1 MTATETPAPAGV
13 VGTPRLRREDPKLLT
28 GEGRFVDDIQ
38 VPGQLWMGMVRSTM
52 AHATITGIDVAAAAA
67 MPGVHTVY
75 TGADLAG
82 MGLWVAP
89 LPCAWP
95 VTPDMVNPPHYPVVD
110 GEVHHV
116 GDIIAV
122 VLAESRYQAADA
134 AEQVVV
140 DYEPLPAVASL
151 AAARDDAHQAHSDLV
166 TNKAYR
172 WELIPDPDAL
182 DQAFADAVHRVT
194 CEFTQQRLIPA
205 AMEPRG
211 VLAVPAPYGG
221 DLTLY
226 SASQVPHILKVMV
239 AATTGI
245 PEQKLR
251 VIAPSVGGGFG
262 AKLNVNP
269 DEILAAALADHLKR
283 PVRWTETRSEAAFST
298 HQGRGQLQ
306 RIELAADAE
315 GRLTGVR
322 VHLDADMGAYMM
334 LITPGVPLLGSFLYT
349 GVYDVP
355 AFGFTCDGWF
365 TNLTPTDA
373 YRGAGR
379 PEASYAIERA
389 MDRLA
394 VAVGVGPEEIR
405 RRNYLAGGKPFEDLT
420 TASTLVFDSGNYAPN
435 LDRAL
440 ELAGYADL
448 RAEQQ
453 RRRDAGDAKQLG
465 IGLCTYVEIC
475 GLAPSRALGGL
486 NYGAGG
492 WEHALVRF
500 LPTGKVEVVSGSTPH
515 GQGHETSWSMIV
527 ADKLGVDPDDVTVL
541 HSDTAIS
548 PLGLDTYGS
557 RSLAVGGVAIAMACD
572 KVIDKARFIAAH
584 QMEANPDDLE
594 FVNGSFA
601 VRGSP
606 DRSMAIQA
614 VAFGAFTAHDLPD
627 GMEPNLQEQVT
638 FDPPNFAFPFGTHV
652 CVVEVEET
660 TGRVELVSYVAVDDC
675 GNQINPMIV
684 EGQVHGGIV
693 QGVAQALWEG
703 ASYDDDGNC
712 RNPSF
717 LDYLVPS
724 AAEMPSITTDFTVT
738 PSTSNPL
745 GVKGVGEAGTIGS
758 AAAVINA
765 ICDALSPYGV
775 DDVAMPATP
784 HRVWQTIQQA
794 KRRAAPGGGPA
805 TTGGAA

>member
-1 MTATETPAPAGV
+1 MTV
-13 VGTPRLRREDPKLLT
+13 MGTPRLRKEDPKLLT
-28 GEGRFVDDIQ
+28 GEGKYVDDLQ
-38 VPGQLWMGMVRSTM
+38 VAGQLWMGMVRSPM
-52 AHATITGIDVAAAAA
+52 AHARITGINTDAAAQAD
-67 MPGVHTVY
+67 GVHAVY
-75 TGADLAG
+75 TGAQLNE
-82 MGLWVAP
+82 MGLWAAP

-95 VTPDMVNPPHYPVVD
+95 VTPDMVNPPHYPAAVD
-110 GEVHHV
+110 EVHHV
-116 GDIIAV
+116 GEIVAV
-122 VLAESRYQAADA
+122 VLADTRYGAADA
-134 AEQVVV
+134 AELVEV
-140 DYEPLPAVASL
+140 DYDPLQAVASVE
-151 AAARDDAHQAHSDLV
+151 AARDGSAMAHSDLES
-166 TNKAYR
+166 NKAYH
-172 WELIPDPDAL
+172 WPLIPDPDAL
-182 DQAFADAVHRVT
+182 ESAFANATHT
-194 CEFTQQRLIPA
+194 IKAEFTQQRLIPA

-211 VLAVPAPYGG
+211 VLAVPSPMGG

-226 SASQVPHILKVMV
+226 SATQVPHILKVMI
-239 AATTGI
+239 AATTGL
-245 PEQKLR
+245 PEGKLR
-251 VIAPSVGGGFG
+251 IVAPAVGGGFG

-269 DEILAAALADHLKR
+269 DEILAATLASRLGR

-306 RIELAADAE
+306 TIELAAD
-315 GRLTGVR
+315 GDGKLLGCR

-355 AFGFTCDGWF
+355 AFGFTCDGYF

-389 MDRLA
+389 MDLLA
-394 VAVGVGPEEIR
+394 LEVGVGPDEIR
-405 RRNYLAGGKPFEDLT
+405 RRNYLAGGAAFENLET
-420 TASTLVFDSGNYAPN
+420 PATLVFDSGNYSPN
-435 LDRAL
+435 LDAAL
-440 ELAGYADL
+440 EMADYADL
-448 RAEQQ
+448 RSQQ
-453 RRRDAGDAKQLG
+453 QARRDAGSTKQLG

-492 WEHALVRF
+492 WEHAVVRF

-572 KVIDKARFIAAH
+572 KVIDKAKEIAAH
-584 QMEANPDDLE
+584 QLEANPDDLD
-594 FVNGSFA
+594 FAAGSFS
-601 VRGSP
+601 VKGSP
-606 DRSMAIQA
+606 DKSMAIQA

-652 CVVEVEET
+652 AVVEVDEET
-660 TGRVELVSYVAVDDC
+660 GQVDLIDYIAIDDC
-675 GNQINPMIV
+675 GNQVNPLIV

-703 ASYDDDGNC
+703 ASYDEDGNC
-712 RNPSF
+712 KNPSL

-724 AAEMPSITTDFTVT
+724 AAEVPNMKVSSTVT

-765 ICDALSPYGV
+765 VCDALSPHGIK
-775 DDVAMPATP
+775 DMPMPATP
-784 HRVWQTIQQA
+784 ATVWKAIQSA
-794 KRRAAPGGGPA
+794 GGGA
-805 TTGGAA
+805 DNTAQNGGN

>member
-1 MTATETPAPAGV
+1 MTATEHAPGGANIGS
-13 VGTPRLRREDPKLLT
+13 RKLRKEDPKLLT
-28 GEGRFVDDIQ
+28 GEGKYVDDIHA
-38 VPGQLWMGMVRSTM
+38 PGELWMGMVRSTM
-52 AHATITGIDVAAAAA
+52 AHARITGIDTSEAAAAE
-67 MPGVHTVY
+67 GVHAVY
-75 TGADLAG
+75 TGADLAD
-82 MGLWVAP
+82 MGLWIAP

-95 VTPDMVNPPHYPVVD
+95 VTPDMVNPPHYPVAN

-116 GDIIAV
+116 GEIIAV
-122 VLAESRYQAADA
+122 VLADSRYGAADA

-140 DYEPLPAVASL
+140 DYEPLPVVSSIAD
-151 AAARDDAHQAHSDLV
+151 ARDGDATAHADLES
-166 TNKAYR
+166 NKAYH
-172 WELIPDPDAL
+172 WPLVPDPDAL
-182 DQAFADAVHRVT
+182 EAAFANAAHVVKA
-194 CEFTQQRLIPA
+194 EFEQQRLIPA

-211 VLAVPAPYGG
+211 VLAVPSPHGG
-221 DLTLY
+221 DITLY
-226 SASQVPHILKVMV
+226 SATQVPHILKVMV

-245 PEQKLR
+245 PEMKIR
-251 VIAPSVGGGFG
+251 VVAPAVGGGFG
-262 AKLNVNP
+262 AKLNINP
-269 DEILAAALADHLKR
+269 DEILAVTLANKLGR

-306 RIELAADAE
+306 TIEVAADAA
-315 GRLTGVR
+315 GKIAGVR
-322 VHLDADMGAYMM
+322 VHVDADMGAYMM

-349 GVYDVP
+349 GVYHVP
-355 AFGFTCDGWF
+355 AFGFTCDGYF

-389 MDRLA
+389 MDLLA
-394 VAVGVGPEEIR
+394 AKVGVGPDEIR
-405 RRNYLAGGKPFEDLT
+405 RRNYLNGGEAFENLE

-435 LDRAL
+435 LDAAL
-440 ELAGYADL
+440 EMAGYADL

-453 RRRDAGDAKQLG
+453 RRRDAGDSKQLG

-492 WEHALVRF
+492 WEHATVRF

-515 GQGHETSWSMIV
+515 GQGHETAWSQIV
-527 ADKLGVDPDDVTVL
+527 GDKLGIDPDDVTVL

-572 KVIDKARFIAAH
+572 KVVEKAKLIAAH
-584 QMEANPDDLE
+584 QLEANPDDLE
-594 FVNGSFA
+594 FEGGAFTVK
-601 VRGSP
+601 GSP
-606 DRSMAIQA
+606 DKTMPIQG
-614 VAFGAFTAHDLPD
+614 VAFGAFTAHNLPD

-652 CVVEVEET
+652 CVVEVDED
-660 TGRVELVSYVAVDDC
+660 TGNVDLLDYTAIDDC
-675 GNQINPMIV
+675 GNQVNPLIV

-703 ASYDDDGNC
+703 ASYDHDGNC

-724 AAEMPSITTDFTVT
+724 AAEVPNMKLGSTVT

-765 ICDALSPYGV
+765 VCDALSPYGI
-775 DDVAMPATP
+775 DDIAMPATP
-784 HRVWQTIQQA
+784 ARVWKAIQNA
-794 KRRAAPGGGPA
+794 KGGQS
-805 TTGGAA
+805 

>member
-1 MTATETPAPAGV
+1 MTV
-13 VGTPRLRREDPKLLT
+13 MGTPRLRKEDPKLLT
-28 GEGRFVDDIQ
+28 GEGRYVDDIH
-38 VPGQLWMGMVRSTM
+38 VPGQLWMGMVRSPM
-52 AHATITGIDVAAAAA
+52 AHARINGIDTSAAEAAD
-67 MPGVHTVY
+67 GVHAVY
-75 TGADLAG
+75 TGTQLND
-82 MGLWVAP
+82 MGLWAAP

-95 VTPDMVNPPHYPVVD
+95 VTPDMVNPPHYPAAVD
-110 GEVHHV
+110 EVHHV
-116 GDIIAV
+116 GEIVAV
-122 VLAESRYQAADA
+122 VLADSRYGAADA
-134 AEQVVV
+134 AELVEV
-140 DYEPLPAVASL
+140 DYEPLPAVASIE
-151 AAARDDAHQAHSDLV
+151 AARDGADTAHSDLDS
-166 TNKAYR
+166 NKAYH
-172 WELIPDPDAL
+172 WPLVPDPDAL
-182 DQAFADAVHRVT
+182 DRAFADATHTVEA
-194 CEFTQQRLIPA
+194 EFVQQRLIPA

-211 VLAVPAPYGG
+211 VLAVPSPAGG
-221 DLTLY
+221 DLTVY
-226 SASQVPHILKVMV
+226 SATQVPHILKVMI
-239 AATTGI
+239 AATTGL
-245 PEQKLR
+245 PEGKLR
-251 VIAPSVGGGFG
+251 IVAPAVGGGFG
-262 AKLNVNP
+262 AKLNINP
-269 DEILAAALADHLKR
+269 DEILAATLANKLAR
-283 PVRWTETRSEAAFST
+283 PVRWTESRSEAAFST
-298 HQGRGQLQ
+298 HQGRGQIQ
-306 RIELAADAE
+306 TIELAAD
-315 GRLTGVR
+315 GDGKLQGVR

-355 AFGFTCDGWF
+355 AFGFTCDGYF

-389 MDRLA
+389 MDLLA
-394 VAVGVGPEEIR
+394 AEVGVGPDEIR
-405 RRNYLAGGKPFEDLT
+405 RRNYLGGGDHFENLET
-420 TASTLVFDSGNYAPN
+420 PATLVFDSGHYGPN
-435 LDRAL
+435 LDAAL
-440 ELAGYADL
+440 EMAGYTDL

-453 RRRDAGDAKQLG
+453 ARRDAGSTKQLG

-492 WEHALVRF
+492 WEHAVVRF

-572 KVIDKARFIAAH
+572 KVIDKAREIAAH
-584 QMEANPDDLE
+584 QLEANPDDLD
-594 FVNGSFA
+594 FADGTFA

-606 DRSMAIQA
+606 DKAMPIGA

-652 CVVEVEET
+652 AVVEVDEET
-660 TGRVELVSYVAVDDC
+660 GQVDLIDYVAIDDC
-675 GNQINPMIV
+675 GNQVNPLIV

-703 ASYDDDGNC
+703 AAFDDDGNC
-712 RNPSF
+712 KNPSF

-724 AAEMPSITTDFTVT
+724 AAEVPSIKLGSTTT

-765 ICDALSPYGV
+765 VCDALSPHGIS
-775 DDVAMPATP
+775 DLPMPATP
-784 HRVWQTIQQA
+784 ATVWKAIQAA
-794 KRRAAPGGGPA
+794 KNGGNR
-805 TTGGAA
+805 